1 MALRPFNRKMCLLR
15 GYAGAFALIL
25 SACAALLAGAPAAD
39 AAPARSV
46 VIAIHPGGGVA
57 GEGRV
62 RVPTVFERLS
72 GRPALALGLMGATQ
86 GAYDRRQALL
96 DIGAG
101 NRVSRS
107 GYEPRDLPRYRLART
122 PGGWAVTEWASVRA
136 RARSAPTGIVPGLLA
151 ASVPGGAGYV
161 SPAARPALDAV
172 LAAGRDGR
180 IDELSVGRP
189 DDVLERLDDVL
200 ERRALVVMALPRG
213 DRGDATLDELLLRRP
228 PSQLVLVIRRPPR
241 SDAHQMLPFGA
252 AGLPGG
258 GLLTSRTTRRLG
270 LVAATDAMPTVL
282 GWLRTPVPP
291 VAAGRPIVARGERD
305 VAALASLERRLRA
318 VYPRRFPALFA
329 VFASLLLTGILLSA
343 FGGPGGRRRALRV
356 CALAVLW
363 IPFVALVP
371 PAIEPTRNGELALM
385 GLGTVGLA
393 LISDRLVPWPRAP
406 LLPALAAVPAYLIDL
421 AMGSDLIVRSLLGP
435 NPRFGSRF
443 YGIGNELEATL
454 PVLLLV
460 GLAALAGRAPR
471 SRRLAVLFGL
481 PLLVLGAAVGAGR
494 LGADVGGV
502 ITVGG
507 AAAAAVVLAL
517 PGRISRRG
525 LLLALSVPAIAL
537 AALAAVDLLT
547 DGDAHFTN
555 TVLRAE
561 SPQALA
567 ETIGRRYQLAWQALI
582 RGVMPV
588 ITLVAVAAAVFAWR
602 RRAFLYSPVAERPAW
617 GVALLAGLAGSTA
630 GALTNDSGPVLL
642 VIGVFVLAWATAYVQ
657 GDPRLAGARA
667 HGGRRREDRPPPEPG
682 PAGDERPAATPLPGF
697 RVAGD

>member
-1 MALRPFNRKMCLLR
+1 MALRPFNRGFGSQR
-15 GYAGAFALIL
+15 GYAGTL
-25 SACAALLAGAPAAD
+25 ALLAITFLASLTGPAA
-39 AAPARSV
+39 AQGKPPRSV

-72 GRPALALGLMGATQ
+72 RRPALALGLMGATQ

-96 DIGAG
+96 DLTAG

-107 GYEPRDLPRYRLART
+107 GYEPRDVPRYGLERGAR
-122 PGGWAVTEWASVRA
+122 GWAVTDWQAVLA
-136 RARSAPTGIVPGLLA
+136 RASSAPTAIVPGLLA

-161 SPAARPALDAV
+161 SPAPRPAIDAV
-172 LAAGRDGR
+172 LGAGRDGR
-180 IDELSVGRP
+180 IREVSTGRP
-189 DDVLERLDDVL
+189 YDVVERVESVL

-213 DRGDATLDELLLRRP
+213 DRGDRALDELLRRRP
-228 PSQLVLVIRRPPR
+228 PSQLILVIRRPPR
-241 SDAHQMLPFGA
+241 SNAHQMLPFGT

-270 LVAATDAMPTVL
+270 LVAATDTLPTVL
-282 GWLRTPVPP
+282 TWLRLPVPS
-291 VAAGRPIVARGERD
+291 VVAGRPIVARGERD
-305 VAALASLERRLRA
+305 VAALESLERRLRA

-329 VFASLLLTGILLSA
+329 VFASLLLTGGLLSL
-343 FGGPGGRRRALRV
+343 FGGSDGRRRALRV

-371 PAIEPTRNGELALM
+371 PAIEPTRDGELALM
-385 GLGTVGLA
+385 GLGTVLLA
-393 LISDRLVPWPRAP
+393 LLSDRLLPWPRAP
-406 LLPALAAVPAYLIDL
+406 LLPTLAAIPAYLIDL
-421 AMGSDLIVRSLLGP
+421 AMGSELIVRSLLGP

-454 PVLLLV
+454 PALLLV

-471 SRRLAVLFGL
+471 SRRLAALFGL
-481 PLLVLGAAVGAGR
+481 PLLVLGGAIGAGR

-502 ITVGG
+502 ITAGG
-507 AAAAAVVLAL
+507 AAAAAVLLAL
-517 PGRISRRG
+517 PGRIGRRG
-525 LLLALSVPAIAL
+525 VLLALSVPAL
-537 AALAAVDLLT
+537 GLLALAAVDLLT

-555 TVLRAE
+555 TVLRAD
-561 SPQALA
+561 SAQSLA
-567 ETIGRRYQLAWQALI
+567 ETIGRRYELAWQALI

-588 ITLVAVAAAVFAWR
+588 VTLAAVGAAVFAWR
-602 RRAFLYSPVAERPAW
+602 RRESLYAPVAERPAW

-642 VIGVFVLAWATAYVQ
+642 VIGVFVLAWATAYVR
-657 GDPRLAGARA
+657 GDPRLADSGA
-667 HGGRRREDRPPPEPG
+667 HDDRVPAAAKPVPDPLM
-682 PAGDERPAATPLPGF
+682 AGD
-697 RVAGD
+697 